1 MSPHPKDAAIPAVI
15 NAAING
21 AIAYSGHGDR
31 GAVPLTVDAISS
43 MEATVGAEAAMI
55 GLTLAAILTTITAMM
70 ARRGMQAR
78 HPGSVRPFFPTVP
91 LLAVQNA
98 LMLFG
103 ATVVIAVLWQR
114 AVGTV
119 MVAPMTAALLVALF
133 AAAVT
138 VVVHVRTTSALLR
151 P

>member
-21 AIAYSGHGDR
+21 AIAYNSHRDR
-31 GAVPLTVDAISS
+31 VAVPLTVDAISS
-43 MEATVGAEAAMI
+43 TDATVGAEAAMI
-55 GLTLAAILTTITAMM
+55 ALTLAAILTTITALM
-70 ARRGMQAR
+70 ARRGMHTR
-78 HPGSVRPFFPTVP
+78 RPGSVGPFFPTVP
-91 LLAVQNA
+91 LLALQNA

-103 ATVVIAVLWQR
+103 ITVVIGVLWQR

-119 MVAPMTAALLVALF
+119 MVTPLTAAILVALF

-138 VVVHVRTTSALLR
+138 VVVHVRTTAALLR
-151 P
+151 A